1 MAEEIKQISSNFPI
15 PKIIIDTQGKILS
28 ANTHIGEVFLYE
40 GIVGAD
46 VFTLTGYKASELYEC
61 AGTDKHPLLDR
72 NDKVFKL
79 FTYYENAE
87 HDVLS
92 VAFYD
97 VTGFED
103 LKDRYND
110 EKPCIAKV
118 QIDNYDELVEV
129 QKGISE
135 LSLSANIEKIIR
147 DWAKGLN
154 ASVSRVKN
162 NKFNIWFAQGCLER
176 EKFLKFEILDEVRS
190 LPTNADFP
198 ASLSIGIGVGGR
210 TMDVTES
217 YADGALDL
225 ALGRGGDQA
234 VIKRINKIEYY
245 GGKLQTVEKSNK
257 GKSRI
262 VGHALS
268 QLIVQ
273 APRVIIMGHQASDM
287 DSFGAALG
295 IARLCKVNNKNP
307 YIVIENPNESLETLL
322 EAARE
327 NDKYNLI
334 GCERAKEICDRDTL
348 IVVVD
353 TNRPDRVQ
361 CPELLKISEK
371 IVVIDHHR
379 KMELAIENPIL
390 NYMESYASSASE
402 MVAEILQ
409 YMLPKKEMEKLE
421 AEALLAG
428 ITVDTNHFSVRAGV
442 RTFEAAAWLRR
453 QGADPAE
460 VKRLFQED
468 LESVLLKAKALAQT
482 VMMNKGIALTSI
494 EGTRSDAQLLCAQ
507 LADRL
512 LTIKGIKA
520 SFVCG
525 RDRDRRTVISARSLG
540 KVNVQIIMEKMGGGG
555 HLTNAAAQVDM
566 SVEGALKRIMELMEE
581 TTI

>member
-1 MAEEIKQISSNFPI
+1 MNNEFDFQSYVHKREANPDRQIMRIQNYAFIEDIEHQREIAQR
-15 PKIIIDTQGKILS
+15 
-28 ANTHIGEVFLYE
+28 
-40 GIVGAD
+40 GIVRQAVSLGLRAWQ
-46 VFTLTGYKASELYEC
+46 F
-61 AGTDKHPLLDR
+61 
-72 NDKVFKL
+72 
-79 FTYYENAE
+79 AE
-87 HDVLS
+87 
-92 VAFYD
+92 
-97 VTGFED
+97 GRR
-103 LKDRYND
+103 LKSKSKD
-110 EKPCIAKV
+110 IAKV
-118 QIDNYDELVEV
+118 QIDNYDELIES
-129 QKGISE
+129 QRDNSE
-135 LSLSANIEKIIR
+135 YNLSSNIERIIR
-147 DWAKGLN
+147 EWAQGLN

-162 NKFNIWFAQGCLER
+162 NRFNIWFAQGCMER

-190 LPTNADFP
+190 LQTNADFP
-198 ASLSIGIGVGGR
+198 ASLSIGIGVGGK

-273 APRVIIMGHQASDM
+273 AAKIFIMGHKGSDM
-287 DSFGAALG
+287 DSFGASLG
-295 IARLCKVNNKNP
+295 IARLCMVNNKNP
-307 YIVIENPNESLETLL
+307 FIVIENPNESLETLL
-322 EAARE
+322 EHTKDK
-327 NDKYNLI
+327 DKYNLI
-334 GCERAKEICDRDTL
+334 SCERAMELCDKDSL

-353 TNRPDRVQ
+353 THRPDRVQ
-361 CPELLKISEK
+361 CPELLKKTEK
-371 IVVIDHHR
+371 VAVIDHHR

-402 MVAEILQ
+402 LVTEILQ
-409 YMLPKKEMEKLE
+409 YMIPKKEMDKLE
-421 AEALLAG
+421 AEALMAG
-428 ITVDTNHFSVRAGV
+428 ITVDTNNFSVRAGV

-460 VKRLFQED
+460 VKRFFQED
-468 LESVLLKAKALAQT
+468 MESVLLKSKALSQT
-482 VMMNKGIALTSI
+482 VIMNKGIALTSI

-525 RDRDRRTVISARSLG
+525 RDRERRTVISARSLG
-540 KVNVQIIMEKMGGGG
+540 KVNVQVIMEKLGGGG
-555 HLTNAAAQVDM
+555 HLTNAAAQVEM
-566 SVEGALKRIMELMEE
+566 SVEGAIKRIMEIMEE
-581 TTI
+581 TEI

>member
-1 MAEEIKQISSNFPI
+1 MEDIKQNNSYFPI
-15 PKIIIDTQGKILS
+15 PKITIDKQGKVIS
-28 ANTHIGEVFLYE
+28 ANDHIGEVFLYE
-40 GIVGAD
+40 GIAGAD
-46 VFTLTGYKASELYEC
+46 VFTLTGIKTSELFDC
-61 AGTDKHPLLDR
+61 AGTDRHPLINR
-72 NDKVFKL
+72 NNKVFKL
-79 FTYYENAE
+79 FTYFEQE
-87 HDVLS
+87 DHEILS
-92 VAFYD
+92 VVFYD

-118 QIDNYDELVEV
+118 QIDNYDELIEA
-129 QKGISE
+129 QGDSSE

-147 DWAKGLN
+147 EWAQGLN
-154 ASVSRVKN
+154 ASVSKVKN
-162 NKFNIWFAQGCLER
+162 NKYNIWFAQGGLEKER
-176 EKFLKFEILDEVRS
+176 FLKFDILDEVRG
-190 LPTNADFP
+190 LPTSADFP

-210 TMDVTES
+210 TMDITES

-273 APRVIIMGHQASDM
+273 APKIFIMGHKNSDM
-287 DSFGAALG
+287 DSFGASLG
-295 IARLCKVNNKNP
+295 IARLCLTNDKNP
-307 YIVIENPNESLETLL
+307 YIVIEEPNESLDTLL
-322 EAARE
+322 QHAKEK
-327 NDKYNLI
+327 DTYNLI
-334 GCERAKEICDRDTL
+334 GCERALELCDKDSL

-353 TNRPDRVQ
+353 THRPDRVQ
-361 CPELLKISEK
+361 CPELLKKSEK

-390 NYMESYASSASE
+390 NYMESYASSAAE
-402 MVAEILQ
+402 LVTEILQ
-409 YMLPKKEMEKLE
+409 YMLPKKKMDKLE
-421 AEALLAG
+421 AEALMAG
-428 ITVDTNHFSVRAGV
+428 ITVDTNNFSVRAGV

-460 VKRLFQED
+460 VKRFFQED
-468 LESVLLKAKALAQT
+468 MESVLLKGRALSNT
-482 VMMNKGIALTSI
+482 VVMNKGIALTSI

-540 KVNVQIIMEKMGGGG
+540 QVNVQVIMEKMGGGG
-555 HLTNAAAQVDM
+555 HLTNAAAQVEM

>member
-1 MAEEIKQISSNFPI
+1 MEDIKQMNSNFPI
-15 PKIIIDTQGKILS
+15 PQITIDRQGKVLS
-28 ANTHIGEVFLYE
+28 ANDHIGEVFLYE

-46 VFTLTGYKASELYEC
+46 VFTLTGIKTGDLFDY
-61 AGTDKHPLLDR
+61 AGTDKHPLINR
-72 NDKVFKL
+72 NDKVFKI
-79 FTYYENAE
+79 FTFLGSESQ
-87 HDVLS
+87 DVLNI
-92 VAFYD
+92 VFYD
-97 VTGFED
+97 VTVFED

-110 EKPCIAKV
+110 ERPCLAKV
-118 QIDNYDELVEV
+118 QIDNYDELIEA
-129 QKGISE
+129 QRDNSE
-135 LSLSANIEKIIR
+135 LNLSSNIERIIR
-147 DWAKGLN
+147 EWAQSLN

-162 NKFNIWFAQGCLER
+162 NRFNIWFAQGCLEKER
-176 EKFLKFEILDEVRS
+176 FLKFDILDDVRG

-198 ASLSIGIGVGGR
+198 ASLSIGIGVGGK

-273 APRVIIMGHQASDM
+273 APKTFIMGHQASDM

-295 IARLCKVNNKNP
+295 LARLCKVNDKNP

-322 EAARE
+322 EHAKE
-327 NDKYNLI
+327 SDKYNLI
-334 GCERAKEICDRDTL
+334 GCEKAKELCDKDSL
-348 IVVVD
+348 IIVVD

-361 CPELLKISEK
+361 CPDLLRKSEK
-371 IVVIDHHR
+371 VVVIDHHR

-402 MVAEILQ
+402 LVTEILQ
-409 YMLPKKEMEKLE
+409 YMLPKKEMYKLE
-421 AEALLAG
+421 AEALMAG
-428 ITVDTNHFSVRAGV
+428 ITVDTNNFSVRAGV

-460 VKRLFQED
+460 VKRFFQED
-468 LESVLLKAKALAQT
+468 MESVLLKGKALSQT
-482 VMMNKGIALTSI
+482 VVMSKGIALTSI

-540 KVNVQIIMEKMGGGG
+540 QVNVQVIMEKLGGGG

-581 TTI
+581 TVI

>member
-1 MAEEIKQISSNFPI
+1 MEEIKQINSNFPI
-15 PKIIIDTQGKILS
+15 PKITIDKQGKVLS
-28 ANTHIGEVFLYE
+28 ANDHIGEVFLYE

-46 VFTLTGYKASELYEC
+46 VFTLTGVKTGELYEI
-61 AGTDKHPLLDR
+61 AGTDQHPLINR
-72 NDKVFKL
+72 NNRVFKVFSY
-79 FTYYENAE
+79 FESDDS
-87 HDVLS
+87 DVLS
-92 VAFYD
+92 VVFYD

-118 QIDNYDELVEV
+118 QIDNYDELIES
-129 QKGISE
+129 QRDNSE
-135 LSLSANIEKIIR
+135 YNLSSNIERIIR
-147 DWAKGLN
+147 EWAQGLN

-162 NKFNIWFAQGCLER
+162 NRFNIWFAQGCMER

-190 LPTNADFP
+190 LQTNADFP
-198 ASLSIGIGVGGR
+198 ASLSIGIGVGGK

-273 APRVIIMGHQASDM
+273 AAKIFIMGHKGSDM
-287 DSFGAALG
+287 DSFGASLG
-295 IARLCKVNNKNP
+295 IARLCMVNNKNP
-307 YIVIENPNESLETLL
+307 FIVIENPNESLETLL
-322 EAARE
+322 EHTKDK
-327 NDKYNLI
+327 DKYNLI
-334 GCERAKEICDRDTL
+334 SCERAMELCDKDSL

-353 TNRPDRVQ
+353 THRPDRVQ
-361 CPELLKISEK
+361 CPELLKKTEK
-371 IVVIDHHR
+371 VAVIDHHR

-402 MVAEILQ
+402 LVTEILQ
-409 YMLPKKEMEKLE
+409 YMIPKKEMDKLE
-421 AEALLAG
+421 AEALMAG
-428 ITVDTNHFSVRAGV
+428 ITVDTNNFSVRAGV

-460 VKRLFQED
+460 VKRFFQED
-468 LESVLLKAKALAQT
+468 MESVLLKSKALSQT
-482 VMMNKGIALTSI
+482 VIMNKGIALTSI

-525 RDRDRRTVISARSLG
+525 RDRERRTVISARSLG
-540 KVNVQIIMEKMGGGG
+540 KVNVQVIMEKLGGGG
-555 HLTNAAAQVDM
+555 HLTNAAAQVEM
-566 SVEGALKRIMELMEE
+566 SVEGAIKRIMEIMEE
-581 TTI
+581 TEI